1 MDAIPTFDAQVAID
15 SLAEQSGME
24 KTLIKQRVDEK
35 IAKFSGLLT
44 EQGALV
50 LVSKELNAKLPQ
62 YDKPVHA
69 LKIGELKAGMNNVD
83 VKATVRI
90 VDRIKTYSK
99 SGKDGKY
106 LSTRLGDETGEAL
119 YTFWNEQAED
129 AVQKGLRPG
138 SIVQLNN
145 ARVGMFNEK
154 LQISLG
160 YNGGY
165 TIDNTNVPGNRGND
179 ITSTA
184 NSSLNSMAEIPVA
197 FASMQ
202 VNQFVHAKAHVL
214 DVLPGKGYYVKCGA
228 CGGKLQARDAKCS
241 LCGVEGKVDTRLLM
255 SFLLDDGTKPVRAV
269 AFENE
274 VMAAYGKTKEEILG
288 AMDDPAAKEALNTE
302 LVGKR
307 VEIHGKA
314 KMGMDNTTVELVIN
328 RIIRLPFENE

>member
-1 MDAIPTFDAQVAID
+1 MDATPTFDAQTAID
-15 SLAEQSGME
+15 SLAEQTGME
-24 KTLIKQRVDEK
+24 KALVKQRVDEK

-50 LVSKELNAKLPQ
+50 LVSKELNVKLPQ

-69 LKIGELKAGMNNVD
+69 LKLGELKTGMNNVD

-90 VDRIKTYSK
+90 VDRIKTYNK

-129 AVQKGLRPG
+129 AMQKGLRPG
-138 SIVQLNN
+138 SIVHLRN
-145 ARVGMFNEK
+145 ARVGVFNEK

-160 YNGGY
+160 YNGSY
-165 TIDNTNVPGNRGND
+165 TIDNANVPGNTGND

-184 NSSLNSMAEIPVA
+184 NSSLNSMPEIPVA
-197 FASMQ
+197 FASMH

-214 DVLPGKGYYVKCGA
+214 DVLPGKGYYVKCTA
-228 CGGKLQARDAKCS
+228 CGGKLQTRETKCP
-241 LCGVEGKVDTRLLM
+241 LCGMEGKVETRLLI
-255 SFLLDDGTKPVRAV
+255 SLLLDDGTKPVRAV
-269 AFENE
+269 AFEGE
-274 VMAAYGKTKEEILG
+274 VMGAYGKTKEEILT
-288 AMDDPAAKEALNTE
+288 AMDDPAAKDALNTE
-302 LVGKR
+302 LAGKR
-307 VEIHGKA
+307 VEIRGKA
-314 KMGMDNTTVELVIN
+314 KMGMDNTSTELIIN